1 MIELTPV
8 FIMKLNFLTL
18 EWKEVAKVPISPQ
31 ISLRP
36 TYNFPPNFLRPTYK
50 KSSLNLLGWIAQC
63 DALN

>member
-36 TYNFPPNFLRPTYK
+36 TYNFPPNF
-50 KSSLNLLGWIAQC
+50 S
-63 DALN
+63 